1 MKLII
6 RSFLFHVL
14 CIGVFGFIY
23 YSIDEDFIH
32 SHKENTATIY
42 DYLLLST
49 ALQAGV
55 GFVELYPSNVI
66 GKLVIMLQLIMMLG
80 THIITLYYFVI

>member
-6 RSFLFHVL
+6 RSFLFHIL
-14 CIGVFGFIY
+14 CMGVFGFIY
-23 YSIDEDFIH
+23 YSMDESFVH
-32 SHKENTATIY
+32 SENTIPNIY
-42 DYLLLST
+42 DYMLLST
-49 ALQAGV
+49 ALQTGV
-55 GFVELYPSNVI
+55 GFVQLYPSNVI